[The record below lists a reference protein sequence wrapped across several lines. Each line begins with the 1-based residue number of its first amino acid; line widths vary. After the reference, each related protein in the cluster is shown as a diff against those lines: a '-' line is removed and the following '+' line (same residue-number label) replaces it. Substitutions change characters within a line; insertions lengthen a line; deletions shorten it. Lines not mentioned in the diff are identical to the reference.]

1 MAAARAEYPLRLD
14 AAFGAQ
20 LAAIRRE
27 RLVQFAAPGRGV
39 HAQLVAIR
47 IGHLLENFNECEKCT
62 LMQLGI
68 SWWRE
73 VCVCPPIFVN
83 ESPRNYME
91 VIASDRLDAVQQAT
105 PLAMGLATL
114 LPVGYHILDG
124 QLYHES

>member
-27 RLVQFAAPGRGV
+27 RLVQFAALGRGV

-47 IGHLLENFNECEKCT
+47 IRHLLEYFNECEKCT

-73 VCVCPPIFVN
+73 VRVCPPIFAN
-83 ESPRNYME
+83 ENPRNYME
-91 VIASDRLDAVQQAT
+91 VIQSDRLD
-105 PLAMGLATL
+105 PSM
-114 LPVGYHILDG
+114 
-124 QLYHES
+124 QLIG